1 MDPKPKVETE
11 EKEEVIEEKKEEPK
25 EVKHYVLEVQDSIM
39 GQKTIIG
46 E

>member
-1 MDPKPKVETE
+1 MEPKPKIKE
-11 EKEEVIEEKKEEPK
+11 EEEVIEEKKEEPK